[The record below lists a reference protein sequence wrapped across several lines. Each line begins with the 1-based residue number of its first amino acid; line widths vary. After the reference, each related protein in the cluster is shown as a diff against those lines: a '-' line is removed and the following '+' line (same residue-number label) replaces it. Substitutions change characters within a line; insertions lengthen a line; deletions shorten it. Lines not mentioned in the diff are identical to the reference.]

1 MIFTVH
7 CGCDSNMAFKAE
19 QGIINGLGHTVNS
32 NGEIFEDKNI
42 FGSLEQEVVERTIL
56 LV

>member
-1 MIFTVH
+1 
-7 CGCDSNMAFKAE
+7 MAFKAE